1 MAGAILTPVV
11 AKASPTLRNYI
22 AILFSLLSAIS
33 AALLLPLVFAG
44 ESLHSTVDWIPS
56 LNIQAGVLADPLSIL
71 MANVVAWISFLIMIY
86 SLGYMKGEANL
97 TRYWFFMNFF
107 IGNMQLIVLSDNFL
121 QLFFGWEGVG
131 LCSYALIG
139 FWHSDEK
146 KYWVGT
152 PISEG
157 GKTAWKREQ
166 SYPPSHAGMKAF
178 VTTRIGDASFLI
190 GLLILYFYSGTFS
203 FSGLAEDV
211 SWAQELTAA
220 GLFIPVT
227 LLIFGG
233 AIGKSAQFPLQEWL
247 PDAMA
252 GPTAVS
258 ALIHAA
264 TMVKAGVFLMARVG
278 PIFYIATVALNQVT
292 PFFETLAWI
301 GAITAFLAATQALV
315 GREIKKVLAYSTVS
329 QIGYMMLALGTA
341 GLVAEETAFAG
352 GFTAGFFH
360 LTSHAIFKASLF
372 MGAGSLIH
380 VCGSKYLNE
389 MGGLRKVMRITF
401 FAMLL
406 AGASLAGIPPLSGFW
421 SKDAVLASIL
431 EASSPSALPLFL
443 IAVVTAII
451 TVFYTF
457 RMLGLAF
464 FGDRS
469 SFLRNRE
476 KDGHHLHEA
485 PKVMWLP
492 YTILAIA
499 SLAIGL
505 VGPWAETFLHNSLEH
520 YLGEFGLHTLE
531 KSFSINTFALGG
543 SVLALIVGGGL
554 AYYIYIAR
562 RVDPAKIV
570 SSNIILRGLYR
581 FLENRWYLNT
591 LFYGIFVDGSIKTAR
606 GLSKNVELSIIDKIS
621 GTTAFGSVTFSRASN
636 WFDRN
641 IVDGII
647 NRIRTVGVKLSITS
661 RLIQTGTTENYILA
675 FTVGI
680 IIVVLV
686 LLMQPVLLI
695 V

>member
-1 MAGAILTPVV
+1 
-11 AKASPTLRNYI
+11 
-22 AILFSLLSAIS
+22 
-33 AALLLPLVFAG
+33 
-44 ESLHSTVDWIPS
+44 
-56 LNIQAGVLADPLSIL
+56 
-71 MANVVAWISFLIMIY
+71 
-86 SLGYMKGEANL
+86 
-97 TRYWFFMNFF
+97 
-107 IGNMQLIVLSDNFL
+107 
-121 QLFFGWEGVG
+121 
-131 LCSYALIG
+131 
-139 FWHSDEK
+139 
-146 KYWVGT
+146 
-152 PISEG
+152 
-157 GKTAWKREQ
+157 
-166 SYPPSHAGMKAF
+166 
-178 VTTRIGDASFLI
+178 
-190 GLLILYFYSGTFS
+190 
-203 FSGLAEDV
+203 
-211 SWAQELTAA
+211 
-220 GLFIPVT
+220 
-227 LLIFGG
+227 
-233 AIGKSAQFPLQEWL
+233 
-247 PDAMA
+247 
-252 GPTAVS
+252 
-258 ALIHAA
+258 
-264 TMVKAGVFLMARVG
+264 
-278 PIFYIATVALNQVT
+278 
-292 PFFETLAWI
+292 
-301 GAITAFLAATQALV
+301 
-315 GREIKKVLAYSTVS
+315 
-329 QIGYMMLALGTA
+329 
-341 GLVAEETAFAG
+341 
-352 GFTAGFFH
+352 
-360 LTSHAIFKASLF
+360 
-372 MGAGSLIH
+372 
-380 VCGSKYLNE
+380 
-389 MGGLRKVMRITF
+389 
-401 FAMLL
+401 
-406 AGASLAGIPPLSGFW
+406 
-421 SKDAVLASIL
+421 
-431 EASSPSALPLFL
+431 
-443 IAVVTAII
+443 
-451 TVFYTF
+451 
-457 RMLGLAF
+457 MLGLAF

>member
-292 PFFETLAWI
+292 PFFETIAWI